1 MTKETFTKEQINQA
15 TIMANKD
22 QKKLMDNFKILK
34 EFDDKF
40 AQDKNRICKWNYKQS
55 LYCGCDD
62 EVKTFIKKS
71 LEAKEKEVK
80 EDLIKK
86 IEGKKRTATA
96 ELASEKDIIKRDNY
110 FYNLALKEITNLI
123 KK

>member
-1 MTKETFTKEQINQA
+1 MFTPEQINQA

-80 EDLIKK
+80 ESLLKKIKK
-86 IEGKKRTATA
+86 VKKYDDPSKID
-96 ELASEKDIIKRDNY
+96 E
-110 FYNLALKEITNLI
+110 FVMGYNQALKEIINLI